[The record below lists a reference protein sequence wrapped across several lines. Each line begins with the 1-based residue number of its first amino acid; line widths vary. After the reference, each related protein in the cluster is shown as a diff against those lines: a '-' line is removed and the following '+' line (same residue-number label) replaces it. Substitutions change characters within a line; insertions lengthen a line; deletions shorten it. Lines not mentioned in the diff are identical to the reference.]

1 MTSNEED
8 IKKSTRLHKIMQVMR
23 KYHFVSNFYH
33 QTNPQEICQAL
44 QELGPTF
51 IKLGQILSTRPDLV
65 SPSYIKELRRLQDQ
79 VKADDYATV
88 EHTFKEE
95 TGKSINDVFASF
107 EKKPFAS
114 ASIGQV
120 HHATLKD
127 GTAVVVKVQHPE
139 VGALVNT
146 DLTLLRKAVVL
157 FKYVPQDI
165 AVVDLNKV
173 IDELSASLLSEVN
186 TLDEARNGEEFFK
199 LNNGDGPIRVPKV
212 YLKYCAPKV
221 LVNEAMPGKSIRY
234 LFNKDN
240 NDPKIIKTNHEI
252 AITLVNNFLKQVF
265 VDHFFHADPHP
276 GNILISELPLN
287 NDSEDFTTVR
297 HLEKTI
303 NKTTLTYEKQQKLPN
318 YRVVYLDFGMMG
330 HLTPAMANS
339 IANIVIT
346 INTKNTRKIGK
357 AVLDV
362 CNRTGEVDE
371 NAFYKE
377 LGVFIQPYFS
387 TGLGDIDFVKMLY
400 QIVQLC
406 KKNHLQM
413 RGEVTMLMKA
423 FGTLE
428 SSVARLDP
436 EISMLEVAQSFGR
449 RYLKRNFNWRSA
461 LDNNLINLFFAGQAT
476 SKMPA
481 KINELIDTFVSG
493 DAKVDLQYKNEQRV
507 LKQIE
512 RLMNRFM
519 IAIILAAV
527 ILGSS
532 LLVEGTSPH
541 SHIYRLGVSG
551 YIISIIIIILLVL
564 TEAIHRWRTW
574 RKKR

>member
-186 TLDEARNGEEFFK
+186 TLDEARNGEEFYK

-240 NDPKIIKTNHEI
+240 NDPKIMKTNHEI

-287 NDSEDFTTVR
+287 NDNEDFTTVR

-330 HLTPAMANS
+330 HLTPAMANG

-346 INTKNTRKIGK
+346 INTKDTRKIGK

-387 TGLGDIDFVKMLY
+387 AGLGDIDFVKMLY

>member
-173 IDELSASLLSEVN
+173 IDELSASLLS
-186 TLDEARNGEEFFK
+186 L
-199 LNNGDGPIRVPKV
+199 
-212 YLKYCAPKV
+212 
-221 LVNEAMPGKSIRY
+221 
-234 LFNKDN
+234 
-240 NDPKIIKTNHEI
+240 
-252 AITLVNNFLKQVF
+252 
-265 VDHFFHADPHP
+265 
-276 GNILISELPLN
+276 
-287 NDSEDFTTVR
+287 
-297 HLEKTI
+297 
-303 NKTTLTYEKQQKLPN
+303 
-318 YRVVYLDFGMMG
+318 
-330 HLTPAMANS
+330 
-339 IANIVIT
+339 
-346 INTKNTRKIGK
+346 
-357 AVLDV
+357 
-362 CNRTGEVDE
+362 
-371 NAFYKE
+371 
-377 LGVFIQPYFS
+377 
-387 TGLGDIDFVKMLY
+387 
-400 QIVQLC
+400 
-406 KKNHLQM
+406 
-413 RGEVTMLMKA
+413 
-423 FGTLE
+423 
-428 SSVARLDP
+428 
-436 EISMLEVAQSFGR
+436 
-449 RYLKRNFNWRSA
+449 
-461 LDNNLINLFFAGQAT
+461 
-476 SKMPA
+476 
-481 KINELIDTFVSG
+481 
-493 DAKVDLQYKNEQRV
+493 
-507 LKQIE
+507 
-512 RLMNRFM
+512 
-519 IAIILAAV
+519 
-527 ILGSS
+527 
-532 LLVEGTSPH
+532 
-541 SHIYRLGVSG
+541 
-551 YIISIIIIILLVL
+551 
-564 TEAIHRWRTW
+564 
-574 RKKR
+574 